1 MEPDRTMTDS
11 STRNDDSASRIAALE
26 EHVAHQDRTIE
37 ELSDQLSVQWKL
49 VEQMRAKLDQL
60 TERFLVL
67 EEGSLEAP
75 PITRPPHY

>member
-1 MEPDRTMTDS
+1 MTDS

-37 ELSDQLSVQWKL
+37 ELSDQLSAQWKL